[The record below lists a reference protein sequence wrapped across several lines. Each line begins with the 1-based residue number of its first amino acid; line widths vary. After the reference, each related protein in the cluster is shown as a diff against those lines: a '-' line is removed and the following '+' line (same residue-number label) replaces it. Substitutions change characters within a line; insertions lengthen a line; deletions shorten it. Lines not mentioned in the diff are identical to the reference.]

1 MKPIFVVT
9 GAICL
14 IILLQANISTG
25 DTSFRCGNELI
36 SLNDTMYQ
44 VRDACGEPFS
54 VLSIGEKKTY
64 KIIKDDQLRIESIT
78 YLTEWIY
85 KGNNGIY
92 VLTFEGSRLAKKE
105 YIYK

>member
-1 MKPIFVVT
+1 MRPLFIAV

-14 IILLQANISTG
+14 IIFLQAGISAG
-25 DTSFRCGNELI
+25 DTSFRCGNKLI

-54 VLSIGEKKTY
+54 VQNVGEKKTY
-64 KIIKDDQLRIESIT
+64 KILKDEKLRIESIT

-85 KGNNGIY
+85 QSNNGIY
-92 VLTFEGSRLAKKE
+92 VLTFEGSRLAQKE